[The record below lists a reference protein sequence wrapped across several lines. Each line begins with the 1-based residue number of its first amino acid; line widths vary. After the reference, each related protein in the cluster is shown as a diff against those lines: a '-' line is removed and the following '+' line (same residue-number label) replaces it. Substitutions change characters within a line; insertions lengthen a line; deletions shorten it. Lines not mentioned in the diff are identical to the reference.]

1 MLQFSAKDIALKEL
15 RDHIIYDEA
24 GLLAIN
30 KPAGLVSM
38 GGAKGEFTL
47 ASALEDLATD
57 EYPEKVRLAHRLDRF
72 TSGVLLMARDK
83 RMSRRMNNIFR
94 ERAVTK
100 KYWALVDGVPEK
112 DFGVID
118 SPIETEGMFPQISA
132 DGKSART
139 DYKVLDANSSGIAF
153 VSMKPRTGRRH
164 QLRLHAA
171 AVLRTPILGDQ
182 DYHPYYHLRTRL
194 SVDRLF
200 NACSLHEGINA
211 RMNGQMLHAR
221 SITFVHPE
229 LDEKITIK
237 APLPE
242 DRAEIWADLGF
253 DHLAA
258 A

>member
-1 MLQFSAKDIALKEL
+1 MLQFSPKNIALKEL

-38 GGAKGEFTL
+38 GGEKGEFTL

-57 EYPEKVRLAHRLDRF
+57 EYPEKVRLCHRLDRF
-72 TSGVLLMARDK
+72 TSGVLLMARTK
-83 RMSRRMNNIFR
+83 SIARCLNNTFR
-94 ERAVTK
+94 KRAVTK
-100 KYWALVDGVPEK
+100 KYWALTDGIPSH

-118 SPIETEGMFPQISA
+118 SPIATEGMFPEIS
-132 DGKSART
+132 DHGKSART
-139 DYKVLDANSSGIAF
+139 DYNVLATNEHGVGF

-171 AVLRTPILGDQ
+171 AVLGTPLLGDQ

-194 SVDRLF
+194 SVDRAF
-200 NACSLHEGINA
+200 NACALPEEINV

-221 SITFVHPE
+221 SVTFVHPG
-229 LDEKITIK
+229 LDEEITIK

-242 DRAEIWADLGF
+242 DRAEIWTDLGF
-253 DHLAA
+253 EEFAA
-258 A
+258 